1 MLNLFNPWVWIGV
14 LFVILGA
21 ATAGYSKG
29 ENDELM
35 RQQAEIAAL
44 NAEARQKEQALIAA
58 VNVQS
63 NQLQKA
69 NQNAKLLQQ
78 KHNADIESGML
89 KLRIAVKASD
99 CPVPTSAD
107 ASVTSGADLRT
118 TTAELDSETSKAL
131 IALTSEGDT
140 AIRKLAT
147 CVALYNEARE
157 TLKGQK

>member
-44 NAEARQKEQALIAA
+44 NVKARQKEQALATA

-63 NQLQKA
+63 IQLQKA

-99 CPVPTSAD
+99 CPVPT
-107 ASVTSGADLRT
+107 AS
-118 TTAELDSETSKAL
+118 DSE
-131 IALTSEGDT
+131 LTSRSDTGSAEIQPETSRAILAIGDEADNT
-140 AIRKLAT
+140 VRKLNACIT
-147 CVALYNEARE
+147 LYNQARE
-157 TLKGQK
+157 MINERK